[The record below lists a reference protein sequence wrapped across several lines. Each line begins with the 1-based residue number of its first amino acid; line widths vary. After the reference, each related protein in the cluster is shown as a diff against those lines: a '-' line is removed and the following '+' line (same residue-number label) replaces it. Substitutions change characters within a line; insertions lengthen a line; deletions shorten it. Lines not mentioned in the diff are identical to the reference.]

1 MSLIFRRLF
10 QTSTAAFEKKNIFVG
25 NLAWSVKESDLSTL
39 FSQVGKVDSVRI
51 ITDRES
57 GRSRGFG
64 FVEMEE
70 ADALAAIE
78 KLNGAD
84 LGGRELR
91 ANLAEPKEDRPPR
104 QGGFQQRQGGFR
116 GGNREGGNRD
126 GNRSFER
133 RDGGNNDRY

>member
-104 QGGFQQRQGGFR
+104 QRQGGFR